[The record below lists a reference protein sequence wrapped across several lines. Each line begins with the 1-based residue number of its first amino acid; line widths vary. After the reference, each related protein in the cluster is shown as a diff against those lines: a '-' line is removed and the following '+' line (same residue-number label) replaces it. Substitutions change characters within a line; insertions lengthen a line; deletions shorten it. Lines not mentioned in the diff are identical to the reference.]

1 MISQYD
7 VIKFLEIHVDDE
19 TCELKLSEDKKIVL
33 SKLTGEELVTIEQYV
48 QFLREKHHCDFES
61 IYFSKLDLK
70 NVLRCRQCGTV
81 IFASENIEDYDAN
94 LRCPTCCNDSS
105 VCYFEY
111 WTSEQIAE
119 DTDKQKTVEGLE
131 AYTARENRAYKRY
144 KERGL
149 WDHQRWRRIFK
160 FKKHS
165 LKLTLVDFSY
175 DGDLGKCRRP
185 SDRYLEVRYFDNAE
199 GICRHH
205 VDISLSWRH
214 FYYRY
219 LYRFV
224 KKFRKGKKNVADL

>member
-1 MISQYD
+1 MICTYD
-7 VIKFLEIHVDDE
+7 ALRYLEKHQHEDR
-19 TCELKLSEDKKIVL
+19 CELKLSEDKKHVI
-33 SKLTGEELVTIEQYV
+33 SKATGEILVSLEEYT
-48 QFLREKHHCDFES
+48 QFLREKHHCDFET
-61 IYFSKLDLK
+61 IYFDKISLSH
-70 NVLRCRQCGTV
+70 VFRCNACKTV
-81 IFASENIEDYDAN
+81 IFAYDDENYDPN
-94 LRCPTCCNDSS
+94 LRCPTCCNDPS

-111 WTSEQIAE
+111 WTSEQISA
-119 DTDKQKTVEGLE
+119 DPDKQKTIEGLE

-149 WDHQRWRRIFK
+149 WDHQRWRKIFK

-165 LKLTLVDFSY
+165 LELTLVDFSY
-175 DGDLGKCRRP
+175 DGDTGKHCRP

-199 GICRHH
+199 GICRHP